1 MWKIIKTKI
10 KDEKLVAT
18 VELYPHGPHSFP
30 ARVDSRDVM
39 GRLMLDSSLGV
50 LILTHEAK
58 TAYSLESELVE
69 VEFVF
74 TIKVEDKVVELVA
87 ELEEESDTESRTRRK
102 TAKNKL

>member
-1 MWKIIKTKI
+1 MWKMIKTKI

-39 GRLMLDSSLGV
+39 GRLMLDSSLDV

-74 TIKVEDKVVELVA
+74 TIKVEDKVA

>member
-18 VELYPHGPHSFP
+18 VELYPHGSHSFP

-58 TAYSLESELVE
+58 TSYSLESELVE

-74 TIKVEDKVVELVA
+74 TIKVEDKV